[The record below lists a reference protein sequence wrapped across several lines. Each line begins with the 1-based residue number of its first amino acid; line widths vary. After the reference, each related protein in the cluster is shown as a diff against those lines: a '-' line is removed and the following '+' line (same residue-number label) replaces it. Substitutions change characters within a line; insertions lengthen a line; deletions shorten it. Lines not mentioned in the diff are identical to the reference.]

1 MGIIRAVASAIGGGL
16 ADQWLEVIE
25 PDEMDDNTVFTS
37 GVPVRKDD
45 KRRQN
50 YKGTE
55 YTVSNGSVIHVY
67 PNQFMMLLDG
77 GKIVDYTAEEGY
89 YTVNNSSLPSLFN
102 GQFGDTLKESFSRI
116 KYSGVTPTAQK
127 VFFLNLQEIKGI
139 KFGTRNPINYFDN
152 FYNAELF
159 LRAHGN
165 YSIKIVDPIRFYMEA
180 IPRNAER
187 VNINDINE
195 QYLSEFLEA
204 LQSSMNQ
211 MSADGVRISHVA
223 SKGRELSKYMGDT
236 LDTDWRDMR
245 GMEIQSVGIA
255 SISYDEE
262 STKLINMRN
271 QGAMLSDATVREG
284 YVQGAVAR
292 GMEAA
297 GSNANGSMAGF
308 MGMGVGM
315 QAGGGFMGA
324 ASQSNQMQMQAQAAQ
339 QQAQQAQ
346 QAAAVPPPAP
356 AQGEWVCTCGA
367 SNGGKFCAECGSKPV
382 IPTGWTCSC
391 GHSNTGKFC
400 AECGAQR
407 QRVVQCDK
415 CGYKPDP
422 AKPTPKFCPECGDPI
437 NDADMV

>member
-1 MGIIRAVASAIGGGL
+1 MGIIKAIASAVGGAL

-25 PDEMDDNTVFTS
+25 PDEMSDSTVFTS
-37 GVPVRKDD
+37 GVQVRKNS
-45 KRRQN
+45 KRNQN
-50 YKGTE
+50 QKSE
-55 YTVSNGSVIHVY
+55 DYTISNGSVIHVY

-102 GQFGDTLKESFSRI
+102 GDFGDALKESFGRV
-116 KYSGVTPTAQK
+116 KYGGTTPSAQK
-127 VFFLNLQEIKGI
+127 VFYINLQEIKGI

-180 IPRNAER
+180 IPRNAAM
-187 VNINDINE
+187 VDINDINE

-223 SKGRELSKYMGDT
+223 SKGRELSKYMATT
-236 LDTDWRDMR
+236 LDADWTEMR
-245 GMEIQSVGIA
+245 GMQVQAVGIA

-271 QGAMLSDATVREG
+271 QGAMLGDPSVREG

-297 GSNANGSMAGF
+297 GSNAGGSMAGF
-308 MGMGVGM
+308 MGMGMGM
-315 QAGGGFMGA
+315 QSGGGFMGA
-324 ASQSNQMQMQAQAAQ
+324 ASQSNQQQMQQQQQMQSQQAAPV
-339 QQAQQAQ
+339 Q
-346 QAAAVPPPAP
+346 QAAAD
-356 AQGEWVCTCGA
+356 GWLC
-367 SNGGKFCAECGSKPV
+367 ECGTK
-382 IPTGWTCSC
+382 
-391 GHSNTGKFC
+391 NTGKFC
-400 AECGAQR
+400 VNCGKAPVVSNSWTCACGAKNTGKFCTNCGKPCPVAKICR
-407 QRVVQCDK
+407 CNK
-415 CGYKPDP
+415 CGFEPDKTKPL
-422 AKPTPKFCPECGDPI
+422 PKFCPECGDPM
-437 NDADMV
+437 NADDMV